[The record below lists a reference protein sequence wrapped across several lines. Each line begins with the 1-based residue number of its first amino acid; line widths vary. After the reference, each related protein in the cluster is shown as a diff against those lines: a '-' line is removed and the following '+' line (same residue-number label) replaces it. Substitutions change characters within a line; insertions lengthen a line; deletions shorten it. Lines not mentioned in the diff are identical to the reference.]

1 VVAFAKGI
9 TAPVPGVLVLHGV
22 EGPSEA
28 QVEFAK
34 TLADWGY
41 IGFAADLFSSSMR
54 DSSLDERQQLMTSF
68 MQKRPMLQSRLLHIL
83 DVLKGVNEGDGTRVA
98 AVGFCFGGLCALDL
112 ARVGAEL
119 CGIASFH
126 GVLKPPGNT
135 QETKSNPRSLCS
147 TGGKTHLR
155 LPTIWSPW
163 PRISAR
169 RALSSLKTFLPEVFS

>member
-83 DVLKGVNEGDGTRVA
+83 DVLKGVNEVDGTRVA

-112 ARVGAEL
+112 ARVRAVRNREFSWRSEAPWQYRGNK
-119 CGIASFH
+119 IKPKVIVFH
-126 GVLKPPGNT
+126 GWEDPFAPPDNLVALA
-135 QETKSNPRSLCS
+135 QNLRSPC
-147 TGGKTHLR
+147 
-155 LPTIWSPW
+155 IVVFEDFSPG
-163 PRISAR
+163 SVF
-169 RALSSLKTFLPEVFS
+169 LS